1 MQMTKD
7 VQTLLGGLL
16 EDDLRIKILIP
27 LLKAMG
33 AHPVVDMHGRNEKGK
48 DLYFSYKDIFKK
60 DRHCCV
66 FIKAG
71 DITKSGG
78 NDIRSFKGA
87 IEEALDI
94 PLSSPIDFSSK
105 VFIEEFYFIC
115 NGKINRDA
123 NDYLASEV
131 FDDKK
136 FRNFRVFDLNKLS
149 EVVRTLIRDYSSMIG
164 KTYVFSCD
172 SFEGFCQKII
182 SHKDINI
189 SGNLLPIS
197 SEVESGVI

>member
-1 MQMTKD
+1 MVKD
-7 VQTLLGGLL
+7 VQTLLGALL

-33 AHPVVDMHGRNEKGK
+33 AHSVVDMHGRNEKGK
-48 DLYFSYKDIFKK
+48 DLYFSYKDLFKR

-71 DITKSGG
+71 DITKSGS

-94 PLSSPIDFSSK
+94 PLSSPKDFTSI

-131 FDDKK
+131 FAEKK
-136 FRNFRVFDLNKLS
+136 FRNFRVFDLNRLS
-149 EVVRTLIRDYSSMIG
+149 EIVRALIHDFCPRVD
-164 KTYVFSCD
+164 KTFIFSCD
-172 SFEGFCQKII
+172 NFGEFCQKII
-182 SHKDINI
+182 SYKDASI
-189 SGNLLPIS
+189 SANALPIS
-197 SEVESGVI
+197 SEVEGGVI